1 MMKTED
7 GWTLFPIACDLALNR
22 IARTPSK
29 AIFRNWNTK
38 W

>member
-7 GWTLFPIACDLALNR
+7 GCTLFLIVCDLVLSHF
-22 IARTPSK
+22 ARTPSK